1 MCDEGNDIEDK
12 NFAIVVCLWDEDLG
26 RPLTRF
32 LDMPVCNVGTAENLF
47 GFIDTALG
55 KRGIAWSNVAGFEP
69 AGKGQNCLSLEAKP
83 CRPVLLLMMLQSCV
97 HLFLSAA

>member
-12 NFAIVVCLWDEDLG
+12 NFAIVVCLW
-26 RPLTRF
+26 PLTRF

-55 KRGIAWSNVAGFEP
+55 KRGIAWSNVAGFESDTT
-69 AGKGQNCLSLEAKP
+69 N
-83 CRPVLLLMMLQSCV
+83 VMV
-97 HLFLSAA
+97 